1 MTCKG
6 KRRYARCGEDHEYEQ
21 CGKGMQPNCCNCG
34 GNHGVAYGGCEVMKS
49 EVEIQQVR
57 VQNKITYADA
67 VKMVNQRRGRESR
80 HTDEEQLIKQQEQ
93 P

>member
-1 MTCKG
+1 
-6 KRRYARCGEDHEYEQ
+6 
-21 CGKGMQPNCCNCG
+21 
-34 GNHGVAYGGCEVMKS
+34 MKS

-80 HTDEEQLIKQQEQ
+80 HTDEEQ